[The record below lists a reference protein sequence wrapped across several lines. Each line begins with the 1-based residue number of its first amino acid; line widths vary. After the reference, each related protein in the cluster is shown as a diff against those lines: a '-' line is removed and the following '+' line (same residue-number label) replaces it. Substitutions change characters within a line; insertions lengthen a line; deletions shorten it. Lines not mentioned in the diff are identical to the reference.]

1 MNLYQIKRGDS
12 IKKLLHY
19 LAFIN
24 LLDTFLT
31 TIGLLF
37 KAIEES
43 NPLMSYLYEHSPF
56 IFFSLKIMLSGLL
69 IILSELVKPESKI
82 MFLAAGAATL
92 YTVVCLIH
100 VYWVTARI
108 VN

>member
-1 MNLYQIKRGDS
+1 M
-12 IKKLLHY
+12 KKLLHY
-19 LAFIN
+19 LAYIN
-24 LLDTFLT
+24 LLDAFLS
-31 TIGLLF
+31 TIGLHF
-37 KAIEES
+37 KVIEES

-56 IFFSLKIMLSGLL
+56 IFLSLKIMLSGLL
-69 IILSELVKPESKI
+69 IILSELVKPESRI

-92 YTVVCLIH
+92 YTVVFLIH